1 MPSPKSLRAAPPRTF
16 ENYILTLSVG
26 PNVGLTKTP
35 QEKFLQIPGTA
46 GQGGQDDVVSD
57 ALDIGF
63 TFSFDGRNH
72 TKFRV
77 CTNGWVILVAPG
89 STADANTTV
98 SEVMDSSNQNESIKE
113 TFSANH
119 VLCAVWFD
127 DIRSLYSS
135 TSGLIVDQKQ
145 IDAYEKGLS
154 QPEKRLN
161 PRKYG
166 IQYYNDNLSN
176 EGRRLIIRWHSISS
190 YIDPLSTSILTFEF
204 VLYENGK
211 IEYRYCP
218 RNDSFSSIT
227 SVYESATI
235 GVFMP
240 NGSWRFRDFSYELGY
255 ARDAR
260 SKYGLGGTV
269 SGSYSE
275 QEFPFTVPYGI
286 HLNAATYWPGQRTSG
301 AIFTFQPPLN
311 RRKVLPRL
319 SLREKDSR
327 ITLPTVSRTGDK
339 DRSGSD
345 GVYFDDRKS
354 IAYGT
359 NSSVNYPTTLPRFY
373 ASSLIDVSRN
383 QDLFLEDFVLTGSVI
398 SSNVQEYLEDNEK
411 KYIAPF
417 SEYKLFENDPTATAD
432 SFFMT
437 GSSIKD
443 VGEGFSQ
450 PLRSK
455 TQIRLSYRVDHKT
468 TMFGAS
474 SSIYYFNKRTGRWQY
489 PTASFAG
496 GKFDIAEPFMDPGA
510 SPSGRLME
518 VDRGFNAIGFNIASG
533 SSDRSTFPFSTNAYF
548 NNYFNRESEIQ
559 LLTTKFEKS
568 ITLNQEYNANDD
580 ESITIPIN
588 QPFLLEKAVI
598 EIPIEA
604 GPGWFYDRTQCVM
617 PTALNSPKPLNASA
631 GDGVTFDIGGPGLT
645 FGLFNQI
652 KVGPNK
658 YVRDL
663 ILSGVVTHQ
672 EDNSAKIAYFQPVYG
687 TSHYDYP
694 IVTGDVYQIVPRGFL
709 AYATPSGIISG
720 SNYFFTGSAKFK
732 CQASIS
738 NGVLIRDT
746 FFIDQDRVSY
756 YDYATGSLE
765 ILFNSQKLKLPGSGE
780 ALPFNSI
787 PGFTSSNTIGYGSR
801 ETILTNV
808 NNMGRSMSGF
818 EPSGRSVLGKE
829 YTTSRKTNEYENPFY
844 LYRDSIVKLDHMTTG
859 PISESP
865 KDLVTEAIPELGAG
879 GGGAQAAIAISVAQ
893 KQNNTPSPYLLLP
906 NDRLILS
913 ISKSRP
919 FFLSTEALSPFTMNQ
934 IQHDIK
940 LTTGSINITL
950 YGSLVA
956 NGREFHDTLNQPLSS
971 DAIHEVVIGGTN
983 T

>member
-1 MPSPKSLRAAPPRTF
+1 
-16 ENYILTLSVG
+16 
-26 PNVGLTKTP
+26 
-35 QEKFLQIPGTA
+35 
-46 GQGGQDDVVSD
+46 
-57 ALDIGF
+57 
-63 TFSFDGRNH
+63 
-72 TKFRV
+72 
-77 CTNGWVILVAPG
+77 LV
-89 STADANTTV
+89 
-98 SEVMDSSNQNESIKE
+98 
-113 TFSANH
+113 
-119 VLCAVWFD
+119 
-127 DIRSLYSS
+127 
-135 TSGLIVDQKQ
+135 
-145 IDAYEKGLS
+145 
-154 QPEKRLN
+154 
-161 PRKYG
+161 
-166 IQYYNDNLSN
+166 
-176 EGRRLIIRWHSISS
+176 
-190 YIDPLSTSILTFEF
+190 FEF

-211 IEYRYCP
+211 IEYRYAP
-218 RNDSFSSIT
+218 RKDLISSAT
-227 SVYESATI
+227 GNEDATI
-235 GVFMP
+235 GIFMP
-240 NGSWRFRDFSYELGY
+240 NGTWRFRDFSYELGY
-255 ARDAR
+255 GSSRPR
-260 SKYGLGGTV
+260 YKFGGAI
-269 SGSYSE
+269 SGSYTDTES
-275 QEFPFTVPYGI
+275 PYTVPYAVG
-286 HLNAATYWPGQRTSG
+286 LKPETYWPGQKSSG

-327 ITLPTVSRTGDK
+327 ITLPTVARTGDK

-345 GVYFDDRKS
+345 RIYFDDRKS
-354 IAYGT
+354 IAYGQ

-373 ASSLIDVSRN
+373 ASSLIDVARN

-398 SSNVQEYLEDNEK
+398 SSNVQEYLENNEK

-417 SEYKLFENDPTATAD
+417 SEYKLFENDPSSTTD
-432 SFFMT
+432 SFFTT

-450 PLRSK
+450 PLKSK

-474 SSIYYFNKRTGRWQY
+474 SSIYYFNNKTGRWQY
-489 PTASFAG
+489 PTASFAN
-496 GKFDIAEPFMDPGA
+496 GKFDIAEPFMDPG
-510 SPSGRLME
+510 SGTGRLTE
-518 VDRGFNAIGFNIASG
+518 IDRGFNAFGFNIASG
-533 SSDRSTFPFSTNAYF
+533 SSNRSSFPFSTNAYF

-604 GPGWFYDRTQCVM
+604 GPGWFYDRTQCIM
-617 PTALNSPKPLNASA
+617 PTAGIPSSNGCPDYLYSQ
-631 GDGVTFDIGGPGLT
+631 DGTTFDIGGPGLT

-663 ILSGVVTHQ
+663 ILSGTVTHD

-687 TSHYDYP
+687 TSVFNGSIP
-694 IVTGDVYQIVPRGFL
+694 TGDVYQIVPRGFL
-709 AYATPSGIISG
+709 AYATPSGIVSG

-732 CQASIS
+732 CQSAIS

-756 YDYATGSLE
+756 SDYATGSLE
-765 ILFNSQKLKLPGSGE
+765 ILFNSPKFKLPGKNES
-780 ALPFNSI
+780 LTFNSV
-787 PGFTSSNTIGYGSR
+787 PGGGGDLRGRGSR
-801 ETILTNV
+801 EIVLVNV

-829 YTTSRKTNEYENPFY
+829 YTASKQKNEYENPFY
-844 LYRDSIVKLDHMTTG
+844 LYRDSIVKLDHVTTG
-859 PISESP
+859 PVAESP
-865 KDLVTEAIPELGAG
+865 KDLVGEAIPELGAG
-879 GGGAQAAIAISVAQ
+879 GGGAEAAIAIAVVQ

-906 NDRLILS
+906 NDKLILS

-919 FFLSTEALSPFTMNQ
+919 FFLSTESPSPFTMNQ
-934 IQHDIK
+934 IQHDVK

-956 NGREFHDTLNQPLSS
+956 NGKEFHDTLNQPLSS
-971 DAIHEVVIGGTN
+971 DAIHEVVIGGTK